1 MRIMAIEQTIMLNF
15 KDTKIIY
22 LTKPVR
28 RRAEKIMNIIF
39 LGYINKESNDYLK

>member
-1 MRIMAIEQTIMLNF
+1 MAIEQTIILNF
-15 KDTKIIY
+15 KNTKIMY

-39 LGYINKESNDYLK
+39 LGYINKESNNHLK